1 MVGLGEVNEKLKN
14 GEDLSASDFKFL
26 DESSIHD
33 DAQHNKKKQNAQ
45 LITPIL
51 VKNLSNANQSPSLF
65 SPLPQD
71 CESQKGIFLSLCFN
85 IYKTLV
91 LL

>member
-33 DAQHNKKKQNAQ
+33 DAQHKKKQNAQ

-71 CESQKGIFLSLCFN
+71 CESQKGIFFV
-85 IYKTLV
+85 TLF
-91 LL
+91 